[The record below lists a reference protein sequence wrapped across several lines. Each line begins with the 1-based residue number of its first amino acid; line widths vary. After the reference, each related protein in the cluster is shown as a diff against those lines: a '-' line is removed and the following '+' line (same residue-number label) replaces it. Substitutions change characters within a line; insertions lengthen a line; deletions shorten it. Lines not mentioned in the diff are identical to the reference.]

1 MCTELL
7 LAIIYFI
14 TICTVNYFLLKL
26 LISYIN
32 RINYL
37 SNINISIEK

>member
-7 LAIIYFI
+7 LAIVYFI

-26 LISYIN
+26 VISYVN
-32 RINYL
+32 RIKYL
-37 SNINISIEK
+37 SNIKASI